1 MKSFNKVSINLSAVV
16 ILLSLFAAFTV
27 SCSAQPMAE
36 ADALR
41 QLRELTK
48 GGRMPT
54 EAAVEDVERR
64 FRGTE
69 TGALARL
76 LRARVR
82 FENKD
87 FRGAAVV
94 LNSDEFESLTKV
106 ADYVLWLR
114 ARSHLGTGDHA
125 AAMADL
131 ERLVSSHPTS
141 LRVRDARLLWAE
153 SAMASGRAADVR
165 AFLEPLNRVNDAG
178 AQLATA
184 KALFAAGKQAEATE
198 YFKKAALYGAYS
210 DDGREAEAKLKELNI
225 DPFADVTPETL
236 KVSADRVL
244 SMGAATLAYD
254 SYTRFI
260 DRFPADVTPEIHL
273 SRISAAARMGDA
285 VKAQSA
291 FDAIPATMPGR
302 DQAYRDLINAY
313 AKSKLWPRARTA
325 ADEMRRAYPQSP
337 LTVKAWV
344 EAGYA
349 ARDAKNKGEENFFLR
364 TALTAYPQ
372 AVEVA
377 GAQFELAWLEHE
389 AGNHA
394 RAADMLTE
402 HLARYADRDSSNR
415 GRAGYWAARN
425 AERAG
430 RIAEACTLYDALV
443 YRYNANWYG
452 HIGFERLTAL
462 RGRGQCQ
469 SPVSF
474 PADSLVPQAA
484 ANLKSITVAP
494 ETAGAAELERADK
507 GEQLSSVGLFD
518 WAIEE
523 LKEAQKTAQNSPKIN
538 LSLAKHHQMK
548 FDNVSALLVLAKS
561 YPDYAQMFPEE
572 MGREEWEIFYPH
584 MAWDQIAK
592 WSRARNLDIYKVA
605 GLIRQESV
613 FNPSARSSA
622 NAYGL
627 MQLLLPTAQQTARKF
642 GSASPVRSAADLFNP
657 ALNIELG
664 TAYMREQLDR
674 YGRIEF
680 MAVAYNAGPG
690 RVVTWR
696 RTLPMEMDEFVEA
709 IPFRE
714 TRGYVQGIIRNTAQ
728 YRRLYDENG
737 NFKPNVGT
745 RPVRAAID
753 SKPAADL
760 AREFPEVVVANEKA
774 AE

>member
-1 MKSFNKVSINLSAVV
+1 MSLKPVALISALT
-16 ILLSLFAAFTV
+16 ILLVLLTL

-54 EAAVEDVERR
+54 EAAVEEIERS
-64 FRGTE
+64 FRGTQ

-87 FRGAAVV
+87 FRGAGVV
-94 LNSDEFESLTKV
+94 LNSDEFERLTKV

-114 ARSHLGTGDHA
+114 ARSHQGTGDHA

-131 ERLVSSHPTS
+131 ERLISSHPTS
-141 LRVRDARLLWAE
+141 LRVADARLLWAE
-153 SAMASGRAADVR
+153 SAMASGRAADIP
-165 AFLEPLNRVNDAG
+165 AFLEPLNKANDAD
-178 AQLATA
+178 ALLATA
-184 KALFAAGKQAEATE
+184 KALEAARKPDDAANYYKKAFLYGGTGTAGK
-198 YFKKAALYGAYS
+198 
-210 DDGREAEAKLKELNI
+210 EAEAKLKALNI
-225 DPFADVTPETL
+225 DPFADATAEAL
-236 KVSADRVL
+236 KVRADRVL
-244 SMGAATLAYD
+244 AMGAATTAYD
-254 SYTRFI
+254 SYTSLI
-260 DRFPADVTPEIHL
+260 ERFPGDVTPEIHL
-273 SRISAAARMGDA
+273 SRISAANRMGDA
-285 VKAQSA
+285 AKAQAA
-291 FDAIPATMPGR
+291 FDAIPTAMPGR

-313 AKSKLWPRARTA
+313 AKSKLWPRARAA

-389 AGNHA
+389 AGNQA
-394 RAADMLTE
+394 RAADMLIE
-402 HLARYADRDSSNR
+402 HLARYAARDSSNR

-494 ETAGAAELERADK
+494 ETAGAAELERAEK

-548 FDNVSALLVLAKS
+548 FDNVSALLALEKS

-642 GSASPVRSAADLFNP
+642 GSALPVRTAADLFNP

-674 YGRIEF
+674 YGRIEY

-753 SKPAADL
+753 TKPAADL
-760 AREFPEVVVANEKA
+760 AREFPEVRLGDSPAGE
-774 AE
+774 

>member
-1 MKSFNKVSINLSAVV
+1 MSLKPVALISALT
-16 ILLSLFAAFTV
+16 ILLVLLTL

-54 EAAVEDVERR
+54 EAAVEEIERS
-64 FRGTE
+64 FRGTQ

-87 FRGAAVV
+87 FRGAGVV
-94 LNSDEFESLTKV
+94 LNSDEFERLTKV

-131 ERLVSSHPTS
+131 ERLISSHPTS
-141 LRVRDARLLWAE
+141 LRVADARLLWAE
-153 SAMASGRAADVR
+153 SAMASGRAADIP
-165 AFLEPLNRVNDAG
+165 AFLEPLNKANDAD
-178 AQLATA
+178 ALLATA
-184 KALFAAGKQAEATE
+184 KALEAARKPDDAANYYKKAFLYGGTGTAGK
-198 YFKKAALYGAYS
+198 
-210 DDGREAEAKLKELNI
+210 EAEAKLKALNI
-225 DPFADVTPETL
+225 DPFADATAEAL
-236 KVSADRVL
+236 KVRADRVL
-244 SMGAATLAYD
+244 AMGAATTAYD
-254 SYTRFI
+254 SYTSLI
-260 DRFPADVTPEIHL
+260 ERFPGDVTPEIHL
-273 SRISAAARMGDA
+273 SRISAANRMGDA
-285 VKAQSA
+285 AKAQAA
-291 FDAIPATMPGR
+291 FDAIPTAMPGR

-313 AKSKLWPRARTA
+313 AKSKLWPRARAA

-389 AGNHA
+389 AGNQA
-394 RAADMLTE
+394 RAADMLIE
-402 HLARYADRDSSNR
+402 HLARYAARDSSNR

-484 ANLKSITVAP
+484 ANLKSISVAP
-494 ETAGAAELERADK
+494 ETAGAAELERAAKSD
-507 GEQLSSVGLFD
+507 ELSSVGLFD

-548 FDNVSALLVLAKS
+548 FDNVSALLALAKS

-642 GSASPVRSAADLFNP
+642 GSALPVRTAADLFNP

-674 YGRIEF
+674 YGRIEY

-753 SKPAADL
+753 TKPAADL
-760 AREFPEVVVANEKA
+760 AREFPEVRLGDSPAGE
-774 AE
+774 

>member
-1 MKSFNKVSINLSAVV
+1 MSLKPVALISALT
-16 ILLSLFAAFTV
+16 ILLVLLTL

-54 EAAVEDVERR
+54 EAVVEEIERS
-64 FRGTE
+64 FRGTQ

-87 FRGAAVV
+87 FRGAGVV
-94 LNSDEFESLTKV
+94 LNSDEFERLTKV

-114 ARSHLGTGDHA
+114 ARSHQGTGDHA

-131 ERLVSSHPTS
+131 ERLISSHPTS
-141 LRVRDARLLWAE
+141 LRVADARLLWAE
-153 SAMASGRAADVR
+153 SAMASGRAADIP
-165 AFLEPLNRVNDAG
+165 AFLEPLNKANDAD
-178 AQLATA
+178 ALLATA
-184 KALFAAGKQAEATE
+184 KALEAARKPDDAANYYKKAFLYGGTGTAGK
-198 YFKKAALYGAYS
+198 
-210 DDGREAEAKLKELNI
+210 EAEAKLKALNI
-225 DPFADVTPETL
+225 DPFADATAEAL
-236 KVSADRVL
+236 KVRADRL
-244 SMGAATLAYD
+244 LAMGAATTAYD
-254 SYTRFI
+254 SYTSLI
-260 DRFPADVTPEIHL
+260 ERFPGDVTPEIHL
-273 SRISAAARMGDA
+273 SRISAANRMGDA
-285 VKAQSA
+285 AKAQAS
-291 FDAIPATMPGR
+291 FDAIPTAMPGR

-313 AKSKLWPRARTA
+313 AKSKLWPRARAA

-389 AGNHA
+389 AGNQA
-394 RAADMLTE
+394 RAADMLIE
-402 HLARYADRDSSNR
+402 HLARYAARDSSNR

-494 ETAGAAELERADK
+494 ETAGAAELERAEKSD
-507 GEQLSSVGLFD
+507 ELSSVGLFD

-548 FDNVSALLVLAKS
+548 FDNVSALLALAKS

-642 GSASPVRSAADLFNP
+642 GSALPVRTAADLFNP

-674 YGRIEF
+674 YGRIEY

-753 SKPAADL
+753 TKPAADL
-760 AREFPEVVVANEKA
+760 AREFPEVRLGDSPAGE
-774 AE
+774 